1 MKINYQRIMEGE
13 TEKIKESGRKPSLLL
28 HACCAPCSSAVLER
42 LCDIFYVTLY
52 FYNPN
57 ISPTEEFEFRLAE
70 LKRLVTEMG
79 LDISVIVPKY
89 DNGEFESVVKGME
102 DMAEG
107 GARCAVCYRLR
118 LERAVHYA
126 EEHGFDYVTTT
137 LSVSPYKNAAL
148 LNELGNELTQ
158 NLNVRHLTSDFKK
171 KDGYKRSCELS
182 AEYNLYRQN
191 YCGCVYSKRAAEMK
205 REKEQ
210 NNEFTKTEQ

>member
-1 MKINYQRIMEGE
+1 MKINYQRIMEEE
-13 TEKIKESGRKPSLLL
+13 TEKIRKSGRKPSLLL

-42 LCDIFYVTLY
+42 LCDIFSVTLY

-70 LKRLVTEMG
+70 LKRLVTEMR
-79 LDISVIVPKY
+79 LDISVIAPKY

-107 GARCAVCYRLR
+107 GARCAVCYRQR
-118 LERAVHYA
+118 LERAVRYA

-158 NLNVRHLTSDFKK
+158 NLNVRYLTSDFKK

-205 REKEQ
+205 REKE
-210 NNEFTKTEQ
+210 

>member
-1 MKINYQRIMEGE
+1 MKINYQRIMEEE
-13 TEKIKESGRKPSLLL
+13 TEKIRKSGRKPSLLL

-79 LDISVIVPKY
+79 LDISVIAPKY

-118 LERAVHYA
+118 LERAVRYA

-158 NLNVRHLTSDFKK
+158 NLNVRYLTSNFKK

-191 YCGCVYSKRAAEMK
+191 YCGCVYSKRAAETK
-205 REKEQ
+205 RGTLCE
-210 NNEFTKTEQ
+210 

>member
-1 MKINYQRIMEGE
+1 MKINYQRIMEKE
-13 TEKIKESGRKPSLLL
+13 TEKIRKSGMKPSLLL

-42 LCDIFYVTLY
+42 LCDIFSVTLY

-70 LKRLVTEMG
+70 LKRLVTEMR
-79 LDISVIVPKY
+79 LDISVIAPKY

-118 LERAVHYA
+118 LERAVRYA

-158 NLNVRHLTSDFKK
+158 NLNVRYLTSDFKK

-205 REKEQ
+205 REKE
-210 NNEFTKTEQ
+210 

>member
-1 MKINYQRIMEGE
+1 MKINYQRIMEEE
-13 TEKIKESGRKPSLLL
+13 TEKIRKSGRKPSLLL
-28 HACCAPCSSAVLER
+28 HACCAPCSSAVLEC
-42 LCDIFYVTLY
+42 LCDIFSVTLY

-70 LKRLVTEMG
+70 LKRLVTEMR
-79 LDISVIVPKY
+79 LDISVIAPKY

-118 LERAVHYA
+118 LERAVRYA

-158 NLNVRHLTSDFKK
+158 NLNVRYLTSDFKK
-171 KDGYKRSCELS
+171 KNGYKRSCELS

-205 REKEQ
+205 REKE
-210 NNEFTKTEQ
+210 